1 MCLCFVD
8 HILKKKLLQCAKE
21 AGICYNNSAV
31 HWANFIRDIMAE
43 KVIQNLDNI
52 RLTGEIEIEES
63 QFGKKCKYNRGR
75 ARPKIW
81 ILGITERAT
90 NRIVLVPVSKRDA
103 ATRVPIIQKYV
114 VDGAKIYTDGHKGY
128 LNLNE
133 LPNGYEHF
141 SCVHKEMKFST
152 CQLIMHDYK
161 MKPSGSKYSIVV

>member
-1 MCLCFVD
+1 MQVQSRSSKTKDLDLRDHRKGNKQNSPSASVD
-8 HILKKKLLQCAKE
+8 
-21 AGICYNNSAV
+21 
-31 HWANFIRDIMAE
+31 
-43 KVIQNLDNI
+43 
-52 RLTGEIEIEES
+52 
-63 QFGKKCKYNRGR
+63 
-75 ARPKIW
+75 
-81 ILGITERAT
+81 
-90 NRIVLVPVSKRDA
+90 